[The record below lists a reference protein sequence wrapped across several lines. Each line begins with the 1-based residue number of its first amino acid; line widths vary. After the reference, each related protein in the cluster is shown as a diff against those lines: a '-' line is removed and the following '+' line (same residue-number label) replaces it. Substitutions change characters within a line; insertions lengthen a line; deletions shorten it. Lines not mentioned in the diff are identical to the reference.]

1 MIILRTLVFVVIV
14 GLMRATFAFSG
25 DASAAVNHS
34 IPPYGVI
41 DPALLATG
49 YSGKE
54 NLVYDVS
61 WTGGIKIGEL
71 QLQILSLPGEGD
83 EYEIR
88 ATVTTKNAAIDLIYP
103 IKDLHVTRVRGPKRL
118 PYHYEIWQKEGYKY
132 RAHRVIEFNQETGE
146 IKYMKNNKL
155 EGLFKVDGETNNE
168 FSSFFNS
175 RLMDFPLGGGFIV
188 PTFADK
194 KRVEVVVNAIATKH
208 FDETL
213 IGPVNT
219 VEIMPVMTF
228 KGLYDKKGDTVI
240 WYTND
245 ECRVPIKINSKILIG
260 SLTAELTTFDNPA
273 CTRYPAATVK
283 KSTK

>member
-1 MIILRTLVFVVIV
+1 MTLLRMTVLAMAICFWSTRV
-14 GLMRATFAFSG
+14 LAG
-25 DASAAVNHS
+25 DAAAAIDH
-34 IPPYGVI
+34 ITPQYGII

-54 NLVYDVS
+54 NLLYDVS

-71 QLQILSLPGEGD
+71 QLQINTLPGTDD

-132 RAHRVIEFNQETGE
+132 RAHRVIEFNQETGK
-146 IKYMKNNKL
+146 IKYTKNDKL
-155 EGLFKVDGETNNE
+155 EGLFQVDGETNNE

-175 RLMDFPLGGGFIV
+175 RLMDFPIGRGFIV

-213 IGPVNT
+213 IGPVTT
-219 VEIMPVMTF
+219 VEIMPVLTF

-245 ECRVPIKINSKILIG
+245 ECRVPVMINSKILIG
-260 SLTAELTTFDNPA
+260 SLTAELTAYENPA
-273 CTRYPAATVK
+273 CTRYQAAAVK
-283 KSTK
+283 KN